1 MREFLL
7 DDDFELRSEYEDR
20 GIFENLP
27 VPLLMENIIGQINDP
42 LSSNVDN
49 LSPFMNQLKGVF
61 EEYHEDGEIRP
72 YLLEFT
78 SDLIADLN
86 TELSNG
92 LDLGIDIR
100 EGEIEDSLSII
111 YAIYDS
117 LILKYR
123 RNLTVF
129 FYKYIQENADTI
141 ITEYATRDYSKSK
154 DITSTTMRTYNIT
167 DQSILSIIC
176 NIPLIIKDI
185 CSNFTI
191 EPEEF
196 LEYSGVIK
204 FESGSRVYEW
214 FKSGRICGTFVNAY
228 FEKLLDEYEDVRNEI
243 VSDIK
248 MRLIKINTQV

>member
-7 DDDFELRSEYEDR
+7 NDEFEIRSEHEDK

-42 LSSNVDN
+42 LSSIVDN
-49 LSPFMNQLKGVF
+49 LSPFINQLNDVF
-61 EEYHEDGEIRP
+61 EEYQENGDIRP
-72 YLLEFT
+72 YLYEFT
-78 SDLIADLN
+78 SNLITDLN
-86 TELSNG
+86 LELSSG

-100 EGEIEDSLSII
+100 EGEIEESLSII

-129 FYKYIQENADTI
+129 FYKYIQENKDTI
-141 ITEYATRDYSKSK
+141 ITDYATRDYSKSK